1 MSPGLLSNQ
10 NNQSQLGSSW
20 LALLSDE
27 FLLTASSLDSELDE
41 GSRVFVTSGLVG
53 CASALSAPTA
63 LTEIRTSIAVIMQD
77 SLDIFVIE
85 SESPL

>member
-1 MSPGLLSNQ
+1 MSPGLSSNQ
-10 NNQSQLGSSW
+10 NNQSQFGSSW

-27 FLLTASSLDSELDE
+27 FLLAASSLGSELDE
-41 GSRVFVTSGLVG
+41 GSRVLVTSGLVG
-53 CASALSAPTA
+53 CASALSAPMA
-63 LTEIRTSIAVIMQD
+63 LTEIRTSVAVIMQD